1 MTWGDL
7 FERAGA
13 ETETD
18 LETIRATLE
27 AVRARTESEADG

>member
-7 FERAGA
+7 FERGA

-27 AVRARTESEADG
+27 AVRSHTEETDG